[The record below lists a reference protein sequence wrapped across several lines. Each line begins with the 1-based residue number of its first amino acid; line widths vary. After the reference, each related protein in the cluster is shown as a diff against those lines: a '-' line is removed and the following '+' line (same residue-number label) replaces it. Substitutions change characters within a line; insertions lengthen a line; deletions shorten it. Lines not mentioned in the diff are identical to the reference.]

1 MIKFSKEKV
10 YRWKARSVDG
20 IRYMDVK
27 EYLKGR

>member
-1 MIKFSKEKV
+1 MITLSKEKV

-20 IRYMDVK
+20 IRYIDVK